1 MASLAGKVALVTG
14 AAKGSCQRAPRRRPT
29 SPPLTRRRP
38 RRCLMM
44 LSYTFPPEA
53 SHEGWLPLPLTRRR
67 PRPPPP
73 AAGIGLACA
82 QALGRAGARVLLADV
97 NAEGA
102 AAAAAALAA
111 EGVDA
116 AAQACD
122 VGDAASV
129 AAAVA
134 AAVARFGRL
143 DVAVA
148 NAGIVR
154 AGDFLEMSEAD
165 FDTVI
170 RVNLK
175 GTFLAGQAAARQM
188 VAQGGGGYAIV
199 NMGSV
204 NGAMALPTIAGYNA
218 SKGGIHNLT
227 RRSVENI
234 KLRILKSE
242 FKSARSLITNS
253 TNPQCSMALSLAP
266 HGIRVNAVA
275 PGSVNTPMLAAVAAD
290 RAAMA
295 RVLSRT
301 PLLRAAEPAEV
312 AACVRFLASAE
323 ASYVTGE
330 ILTVDG
336 GRSALNY
343 SVAVPPESLDAACA
357 KFA

>member
-82 QALGRAGARVLLADV
+82 QALGRAGARVLLADID
-97 NAEGA
+97 AEGA
-102 AAAAAALAA
+102 AAAALALAA

-116 AAQACD
+116 AAQTCD

-148 NAGIVR
+148 NAGVVR
-154 AGDFLEMSEAD
+154 AADFLEMSEAD
-165 FDTVI
+165 FDAVI

-175 GTFLAGQAAARQM
+175 GTFLTGQAAARQM
-188 VAQGGGGYAIV
+188 VKQGGGGYAIV

-227 RRSVENI
+227 RRLANAIIRNSKIRIQIRSLTDYQLDKPAMQHGAEPRAARHPRERGRARERQHADARGRRRRPRRDGARPEPHAAPARGRAGRDRGGGALPEQRRG
-234 KLRILKSE
+234 KLRHGRNLDGRRRAVGAE
-242 FKSARSLITNS
+242 LQRLCAAGDARR
-253 TNPQCSMALSLAP
+253 
-266 HGIRVNAVA
+266 RVRQV
-275 PGSVNTPMLAAVAAD
+275 
-290 RAAMA
+290 
-295 RVLSRT
+295 
-301 PLLRAAEPAEV
+301 
-312 AACVRFLASAE
+312 
-323 ASYVTGE
+323 
-330 ILTVDG
+330 
-336 GRSALNY
+336 
-343 SVAVPPESLDAACA
+343 
-357 KFA
+357 